1 VPENILHKLVT
12 EYGGELEKF
21 GKNHKVNQ
29 TGAFTVDAAYITPEQ
44 PHQLAM
50 MPGIDLEVAMKAGV
64 DALYVTRPQR
74 ERFTNEEKAADLQFP
89 IVDKKLMSGK
99 ELQRALVMHP
109 LPRVDELAYDMDA
122 DPRSMYF
129 KQAARGVPVR
139 MALIA
144 LTLGAK
150 EVAAPVETVVPKV
163 DYPIYK
169 REYGVKCSNPRCVTW
184 QETEKNYLKPEFKIV
199 SLHPLTFRCIYCEH
213 GTEPKFVA
221 STEWHQ
227 GLTESKRYNR
237 ANSHLSKKIKSENL
251 IAFDSAEEA
260 EKHGYK
266 AGHYVKSQVVE
277 VSPNE

>member
-1 VPENILHKLVT
+1 
-12 EYGGELEKF
+12 
-21 GKNHKVNQ
+21 
-29 TGAFTVDAAYITPEQ
+29 
-44 PHQLAM
+44 
-50 MPGIDLEVAMKAGV
+50 
-64 DALYVTRPQR
+64 
-74 ERFTNEEKAADLQFP
+74 
-89 IVDKKLMSGK
+89 
-99 ELQRALVMHP
+99 MHP

-144 LTLGAK
+144 LALGCEAEYRCPTK
-150 EVAAPVETVVPKV
+150 RRSPKLNIRL
-163 DYPIYK
+163 YR

-199 SLHPLTFRCIYCEH
+199 SFQPLTFRCIYCEH
-213 GTEPKFVA
+213 GTEPKYVA

-227 GLTESKRYNR
+227 GMTDSKRYSR
-237 ANSHLSKKIKSENL
+237 ANSHLAKKIKPENL

-266 AGHYVKSQVVE
+266 PGYYAKTQAVE
-277 VSPNE
+277 ETPKNE

>member
-1 VPENILHKLVT
+1 
-12 EYGGELEKF
+12 
-21 GKNHKVNQ
+21 
-29 TGAFTVDAAYITPEQ
+29 
-44 PHQLAM
+44 
-50 MPGIDLEVAMKAGV
+50 MKAGV

-89 IVDKKLMSGK
+89 VVDQKLMSGK
-99 ELQRALVMHP
+99 ELRRALVMHP

-144 LTLGAK
+144 LALGVKQNKEPQETPVAK
-150 EVAAPVETVVPKV
+150 VE
-163 DYPIYK
+163 YPMYR

-199 SLHPLTFRCIYCEH
+199 SLQPLTFRCIYCEH

-227 GLTESKRYNR
+227 GMVESKRYNR
-237 ANSHLSKKIKSENL
+237 ASSHLAKKIKPENL
-251 IAFDSAEEA
+251 IAFDSTEEA

-266 AGHYVKSQVVE
+266 PGFYAKTKSVE
-277 VSPNE
+277 EAPKHE

>member
-1 VPENILHKLVT
+1 
-12 EYGGELEKF
+12 
-21 GKNHKVNQ
+21 
-29 TGAFTVDAAYITPEQ
+29 
-44 PHQLAM
+44 
-50 MPGIDLEVAMKAGV
+50 
-64 DALYVTRPQR
+64 
-74 ERFTNEEKAADLQFP
+74 
-89 IVDKKLMSGK
+89 MSGK
-99 ELQRALVMHP
+99 ELKRALVMHP

-144 LTLGAK
+144 LTLGVKQNK
-150 EVAAPVETVVPKV
+150 EPVETSVETPITKV
-163 DYPIYK
+163 EYPIYR

-199 SLHPLTFRCIYCEH
+199 SLQPLTFRCIYCEH

-221 STEWHQ
+221 STDWHQ
-227 GLTESKRYNR
+227 GMQESKRYSR
-237 ANSHLSKKIKSENL
+237 ANSHLVKKIKPENL

-266 AGHYVKSQVVE
+266 PGFYAKTKAVE
-277 VSPNE
+277 EAPQHE